1 MTEAR
6 PAVDER
12 SSGTIRAG
20 SVALVGRPNAGK
32 STLMNRCLEEKLAI
46 TSDKPQTTRQRLIGI
61 LSGARGQMVFQDTPG
76 IHRPKH
82 RMNRQMVRYAV
93 EALGEADVI
102 CMMTDVQQSFGA
114 GERYLLGLVSKAS
127 GPRVAVL
134 NKVDLVSKPS
144 LLPRMARYAE
154 TGLFEEIVPISA
166 LTGDGVDL
174 LLEILWNLLPEG
186 EPLYDPELLTVHPER
201 FLVAELI
208 REKVLAATREELPFS
223 TAVLLEHWEE
233 PEGDTAAERA
243 LRIFASVL
251 VERAGQK
258 KILVGKQGSMIKEI
272 GTMARLEIGSFLS
285 RPVFLKLN
293 VRHEPGWR
301 ENPRLLAELEGQA
314 VSWGGR

>member
-1 MTEAR
+1 MSHAEPT
-6 PAVDER
+6 
-12 SSGTIRAG
+12 SGDQALRVIRAG

-32 STLMNRCLEEKLAI
+32 STLMNRCLQEKLAI

-61 LSGARGQMVFQDTPG
+61 LSGDRGQMVFHDTPG

-82 RMNRQMVRYAV
+82 RMNRQMVRYAI
-93 EALGEADVI
+93 EALGDADVI
-102 CMMTDVQQSFGA
+102 CMMTDVHQQFGS
-114 GERYLLGLVSKAS
+114 GEQYLLDLMAKAA

-154 TGLFEEIVPISA
+154 AGVFEEIVPISA

-174 LLEILWNLLPEG
+174 LLDLLWDLLPEG
-186 EPLYDPELLTVHPER
+186 TPIYDRELLTIHPER

-233 PEGDTAAERA
+233 PKEADLERRPV
-243 LRIFASVL
+243 RIFASVL
-251 VERAGQK
+251 VEKSGQK
-258 KILVGKQGSMIKEI
+258 KILVGSKGSMIKEI
-272 GTMARLEIGSFLS
+272 GTLARLEIEEFLS
-285 RPVFLKLN
+285 RPVYLKLN

-301 ENPRLLAELEGQA
+301 EDQRLLADLEGQA
-314 VSWGGR
+314 VSWVR

>member
-1 MTEAR
+1 MSDAGS
-6 PAVDER
+6 PLDER
-12 SSGTIRAG
+12 TPDGIRAG

-93 EALGEADVI
+93 EALGDADVI
-102 CMMTDVQQSFGA
+102 CMMTDVQQSFGS
-114 GERYLLGLVSKAS
+114 GERYLLDLVAKAR

-154 TGLFEEIVPISA
+154 TELFEEIVPISA

-174 LLEILWNLLPEG
+174 LLDVLWDLLPEG

-233 PEGDTAAERA
+233 PDGADAEQGTV
-243 LRIFASVL
+243 RIFASVL
-251 VERAGQK
+251 VERSGQK
-258 KILVGKQGSMIKEI
+258 KILVGRKGSMIKEI
-272 GTMARLEIGSFLS
+272 GTLARVELESFLS

-301 ENPRLLAELEGQA
+301 ENQRLLAELEGQP
-314 VSWGGR
+314 VSWGAR